1 MPTLPSEATSPLD
14 VLASAAA
21 LSGLPRGQPPISSAR
36 ETTPSSVPGL
46 PGLPA
51 IPQKLAKRIVNL
63 DYVDMAEL
71 LPEAWHQ
78 EDELS
83 SSCCQATKPRRGLL
97 TDITI
102 WTECF
107 ATLAAVLTTHYPVYA
122 PQFLAYLR
130 TIVRASRNFEGTAWA
145 SYDACYHRQAAN
157 RRSLDWSTVDASLY
171 SQAFTGRARI
181 IPRCIHCLRDSHTSR
196 HCAYAPP
203 TTSDNVAHP
212 PLRAGGQ
219 APPRGQSST
228 PIEVCRLFNKPGGN
242 QCRFRACK
250 YAHICSK
257 CGKGPHLASEC
268 GRERIGPRSR
278 SPSPRPRPKT
288 GSR

>member
-1 MPTLPSEATSPLD
+1 MPTLSSEATSPLD
-14 VLASAAA
+14 VLASAAV
-21 LSGLPRGQPPISSAR
+21 LSGLPPGQPPISSAR

-46 PGLPA
+46 PPM
-51 IPQKLAKRIVNL
+51 PQKLAKRIVNL
-63 DYVDMAEL
+63 DYVDNAEL
-71 LPEAWHQ
+71 LPDAWHQ

-83 SSCCQATKPRRGLL
+83 SSCCRATRPRRGLL

-130 TIVRASRNFEGTAWA
+130 TIVRASRTAWA
-145 SYDACYHRQAAN
+145 SYDACYRRQAAN
-157 RRSLDWSTVDASLY
+157 RRSLDWATVDASLY
-171 SQAFTGRARI
+171 CQAFTGRARI
-181 IPRCIHCLRDSHTSR
+181 IPRCIHCLRDSHISR
-196 HCAYAPP
+196 DCAYAPS
-203 TTSDNVAHP
+203 TTSYNAAHP
-212 PLRAGGQ
+212 PLRACGQ

-257 CGKGPHLASEC
+257 CGKGPHPASEC
-268 GRERIGPRSR
+268 GGERIGPRSR

-288 GSR
+288 ASR